1 MKFIFTLTIL
11 FTFTAA
17 HAQVAPEHVES
28 MLQQMVR
35 ENVISPVEAEKAK
48 LRMKSMSPDQWS
60 AINKQAATV
69 AAARSPASV
78 TPSNNKIEEVHGID
92 LDGAQFKEIQNEVRK
107 IVPEYRDNN

>member
-1 MKFIFTLTIL
+1 MKLIFSLIIL
-11 FTFTAA
+11 LSFSI
-17 HAQVAPEHVES
+17 AQAEVAPEHVES

-69 AAARSPASV
+69 AAARGPASV
-78 TPSNNKIEEVHGID
+78 TPSNNKIEEVHSVD

-107 IVPEYRDNN
+107 IVPQYRDAD